1 MVNLSERTGLT
12 QGASPRRVYGM
23 VAGLA
28 VATLLFLAL
37 SGVTYEE
44 KMDLNDQPAELD
56 LVDPDGV
63 NPQTLVDSMN
73 DIKAEETSSISKV
86 RNIMR
91 KLHKLADKR
100 LSIIVDTQTL
110 KKGGR
115 PGAPGPQ
122 GKKGKPGYQG
132 PPGAEGN
139 RGPQGFKGPRG
150 DQGRPGTRGFRGK
163 TGDTGGEGLKGP
175 VGVVGPDGFA
185 GPPGPRGP
193 LGVAGPRGRRGP
205 RGQSG
210 YSGGRGAPGMTGMK
224 GMRGPKGA
232 IHVIDIAKLCQE
244 KGGQLY
250 QGICLVS
257 VKINNNRDDVP
268 RNCHSY
274 QPWMWWGW
282 HDYIKIRKMIAGNR
296 YDNPHIYGWGHGG
309 RCTNFR
315 AVLSFTRYNG
325 NNHVWVRYGTFH
337 WSPHHY
343 RSSRWCRWWWG
354 WRCWTYHW
362 QYCHL
367 YSGGNALAVYA
378 CRV

>member
-1 MVNLSERTGLT
+1 MTR
-12 QGASPRRVYGM
+12 ASLMGGPRRVHGM
-23 VAGLA
+23 VAGVAGLA
-28 VATLLFLAL
+28 LLFLAL
-37 SGVTYEE
+37 SGYSHRDTMMGNGPV
-44 KMDLNDQPAELD
+44 ALD

-86 RNIMR
+86 RNIMK
-91 KLHKLADKR
+91 KLHRLADKR
-100 LSIIVDTQTL
+100 LSIVVDTQTL

-132 PPGAEGN
+132 APGAEGN
-139 RGPQGFKGPRG
+139 RGPQGYKGPQG
-150 DQGRPGTRGFRGK
+150 NQGRPGTRGFRGK
-163 TGDTGGEGLKGP
+163 TGDTGPEGVKGP

-205 RGQSG
+205 RGQDG

-224 GMRGPKGA
+224 GMVGPKGA
-232 IHVIDIAKLCQE
+232 IHVIDIVKMCQE
-244 KGGQLY
+244 KGGQMY
-250 QGICLVS
+250 QGVCLMAVHL
-257 VKINNNRDDVP
+257 KTNRDDVP
-268 RNCHSY
+268 RSCHSY

-282 HDYIKIRKMIAGNR
+282 HDYVKIRKMMAGNR
-296 YDNPHIYGWGHGG
+296 YDNPHVYGWGHGG

-315 AVLSFTRYNG
+315 AVMSFTRTNG

-337 WSPHHY
+337 WNPHHY
-343 RSSRWCRWWWG
+343 RTGWHCWWW
-354 WRCWTYHW
+354 WCWHYHY

-367 YSGGNALAVYA
+367 YSGGNALAIYA
-378 CRV
+378 CRL